1 MELRL
6 LTTERERSI
15 FAARL
20 AEARARHGTGF
31 EDAQSTIVYNQARL
45 EAANVYALFDQH
57 DDLTERMVAGVT
69 LHDLE
74 CFPQSCL
81 LPDLTHLPRRAVLEC
96 SDHWSLSRGAG
107 IHAWRGIAVQVV
119 QRAPRAV
126 LIYLAVR
133 GADHGGFYSAMGFV
147 EAGEPVEYTHLQ
159 RSDRAKLWVQPMILD
174 GDALAR
180 LTASVRAL
188 KIESLNDYRIVRFS
202 KSDRLRPSPRANAH
216 IPSAPDALGSLAAR
230 TSVGLDAV
238 REANL

>member
-15 FAARL
+15 FATRL

-31 EDAQSTIVYNQARL
+31 EDVHSTIVYNQARL
-45 EAANVYALFDQH
+45 QAASVYALFERD

-74 CFPQSCL
+74 CFPQSCS
-81 LPDLTHLPRRAVLEC
+81 LPDLSHLPRRAVLEC

-119 QRAPRAV
+119 QRDPRAV

-133 GADHGGFYSAMGFV
+133 GADHAGFYSAMGFV
-147 EAGEPVEYTHLQ
+147 EAGDPVEYTHLQ
-159 RSDRAKLWVQPMILD
+159 RSDRARLYVQPMILD
-174 GDALAR
+174 GERLAK
-180 LTASVRAL
+180 LTASVREL
-188 KIESLNDYRIVRFS
+188 KIETLNNYQIVRFN
-202 KSDRLRPSPRANAH
+202 KSDRLRPSARIDAQIHGIVAPRAGV
-216 IPSAPDALGSLAAR
+216 D
-230 TSVGLDAV
+230 LDAG
-238 REANL
+238 REANV